1 MDSNHYWNSAFL
13 ELYSRFLILQ
23 AKIYRFPIPGARTRR
38 CERECSLYLH
48 FWHSFCIC
56 IILSID
62 LLFLIIVSVN
72 LILVIS
78 SKNYPKWQ
86 KGFFYRYHYWN
97 QMCNCYKRFT
107 IMFNTFLN
115 PLYTKMAPRMT
126 CSFHCFT
133 PSPSIFLT
141 PTSQHFYS
149 KALCL
154 HYTR

>member
-1 MDSNHYWNSAFL
+1 MLCLRSLDYGFQSLLEFRISWTVFQIPDFTSKNLPVSHTWSENKEMWKRVQSVLALLTFL
-13 ELYSRFLILQ
+13 
-23 AKIYRFPIPGARTRR
+23 
-38 CERECSLYLH
+38 
-48 FWHSFCIC
+48 CIC

-78 SKNYPKWQ
+78 SKNYPIWQ

-126 CSFHCFT
+126 CSFHCFP
-133 PSPSIFLT
+133 PSPSYVLLI
-141 PTSQHFYS
+141 PTS
-149 KALCL
+149 
-154 HYTR
+154 